1 MSLPNY
7 PEFAC
12 EFAEHMEQLYVAEG
26 YSEETN
32 INNMIIQLLLLE
44 GYCTTE
50 DVARGSVI
58 EKVNIVIISS
68 YFFNVGVTLGS

>member
-32 INNMIIQLLLLE
+32 INNMIVQLLLLE